1 MSALPYV
8 VDLLL
13 GAACVWLLLTALEA
27 LSPRR
32 RCSTCLHRADPV
44 VLEGVVGTR
53 EDWRAA
59 YLARMAERRE
69 DGQ

>member
-32 RCSTCLHRADPV
+32 RCSTCLHRATSWCSCV
-44 VLEGVVGTR
+44 STGL
-53 EDWRAA
+53 EDWTP
-59 YLARMAERRE
+59 RE
-69 DGQ
+69 GGR